1 MTRRQ
6 TWKGGKDRWK
16 EGGEEE
22 HKRRWKASKKGS
34 GYGGGWRKE
43 KGTTPKARGAS
54 QAGDENEQRV
64 HGGRL
69 ESARDNT
76 SMKSVSEVPGRGEN
90 CERRYETDNRSSH
103 IGQDS

>member
-1 MTRRQ
+1 ME
-6 TWKGGKDRWK
+6 GVK
-16 EGGEEE
+16 EGIRLWWWLEEV
-22 HKRRWKASKKGS
+22 
-34 GYGGGWRKE
+34 E

-76 SMKSVSEVPGRGEN
+76 SMKSVSDGSRS
-90 CERRYETDNRSSH
+90 RREL
-103 IGQDS
+103 